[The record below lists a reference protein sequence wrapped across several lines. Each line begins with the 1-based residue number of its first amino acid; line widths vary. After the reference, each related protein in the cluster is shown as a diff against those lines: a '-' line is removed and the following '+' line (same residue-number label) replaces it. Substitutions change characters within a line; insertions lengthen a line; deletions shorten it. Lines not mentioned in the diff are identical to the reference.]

1 MGPEWITKP
10 KEEWPKFEDVGK
22 GQKVVEEERKSTT
35 MTVQVQRQSSA
46 ERVIDLEKFSNSE
59 KLFRVMAWV
68 LRFICNL
75 RAGKEGKNRQFG
87 ELSVHELDEAER
99 IWIKEAQAKLRTEE
113 KYAQFSVSLR
123 LKEEEGIL
131 RCQGRLKNSQI

>member
-1 MGPEWITKP
+1 MVVGPEWITKP

-59 KLFRVMAWV
+59 KLFRVTAWV

-87 ELSVHELDEAER
+87 ELFCSRAR
-99 IWIKEAQAKLRTEE
+99 
-113 KYAQFSVSLR
+113 
-123 LKEEEGIL
+123 
-131 RCQGRLKNSQI
+131 

>member
-1 MGPEWITKP
+1 MSVK
-10 KEEWPKFEDVGK
+10 VR
-22 GQKVVEEERKSTT
+22 KVVEEERKSTT

-46 ERVIDLEKFSNSE
+46 ERVIDLEKYSNSE
-59 KLFRVMAWV
+59 KLFRVTAWV

-113 KYAQFSVSLR
+113 KYAQFSVS
-123 LKEEEGIL
+123 
-131 RCQGRLKNSQI
+131 